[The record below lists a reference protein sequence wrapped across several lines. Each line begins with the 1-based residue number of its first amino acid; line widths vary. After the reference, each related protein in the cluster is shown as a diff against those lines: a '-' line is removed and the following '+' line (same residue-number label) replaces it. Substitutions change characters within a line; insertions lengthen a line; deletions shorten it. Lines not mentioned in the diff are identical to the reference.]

1 MASVTGIVGGLV
13 LTNAPGMTPVGFRK
27 AGIGAIQSGYA
38 TNIFENSPVKISGG
52 YLVAAVGTASGDNTG
67 GIVGTFMGAEYT
79 DSNSVRQYSNW
90 WPASTTATNIIAYY
104 SDNPYITYNVQAN
117 GSLAQTTL
125 GYEVDFAAVTGNTT
139 TGLCQGTIN
148 ASTAVGQGTQRQYRI
163 VGLVPSADNAW
174 GDAYTIVQVQIA
186 QHQFVTPISGIS

>member
-13 LTNAPGMTPVGFRK
+13 LSNAPGMDPVAFRK
-27 AGIGAIQSGYA
+27 AAYGGIQSGYA
-38 TNIFENSPVKISGG
+38 TNIYENSPVKISGG
-52 YLVAAVGTASGDNTG
+52 YLVAAVGTAAGDTTG
-67 GIVGTFMGAEYT
+67 GIVGTFMGCQYT
-79 DSNSVRQYSNW
+79 DSQGNTQVSNY

-104 SDNPYITYNVQAN
+104 CDNPYVTYTVQAN

-125 GYEVDFAAVTGNTT
+125 GYEVDFAAVTGSTT

-163 VGLVPSADNAW
+163 VGLIPSADNAW
-174 GDAYTIVQVQIA
+174 GDTYTIVQVQIA